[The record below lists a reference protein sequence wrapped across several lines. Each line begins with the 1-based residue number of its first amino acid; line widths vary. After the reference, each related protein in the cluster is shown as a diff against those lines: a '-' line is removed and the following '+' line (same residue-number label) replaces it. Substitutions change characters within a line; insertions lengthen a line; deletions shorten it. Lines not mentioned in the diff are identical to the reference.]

1 MQIDRHNRW
10 FQAAMAVG
18 TLCVLLSALEL
29 TVILT
34 GGGVPPEWTN
44 WLLMAM
50 PAASIGLLV
59 VALAR
64 PRIAQPA

>member
-1 MQIDRHNRW
+1 M
-10 FQAAMAVG
+10 
-18 TLCVLLSALEL
+18 LLSALEL